1 MLIRSLGF
9 VFAGPPS
16 LDPQLLSLILPKSP
30 AIIVIL
36 VIEHIAIAKNF
47 GKQFGYQVLPSQE
60 IMAQATANML
70 GPFLGGYSC
79 TGSFGASA
87 VLSKAAVRTPLGG
100 LFSALVLLLALYAL
114 TAVFYYI
121 PRAALAGLIIHAVLN
136 LIASP
141 KTVRRYWHLSPFE
154 CVIWIVGVV
163 VAMFVGLETSIY
175 TTIGLSL
182 LLLLVRLARTHGQIL
197 GRVPVQAGSTHTTAQ
212 PKRDSIDTSKPLP
225 DLASRDIY
233 LPLDRRDASNPEVVV
248 EGPYP
253 GVFIYHFPEGFNYL
267 NQALHLKTLTDHIR
281 LHTRR
286 TTPPTNVAKHDALWC
301 DSSTSTSQN
310 STLPT
315 LKAIVID
322 CSTVNNIDITSVQ
335 GLIDTRN
342 ALDRW
347 ASPTSVNWHFGGLR
361 NRWSRRALATAGF
374 GRISEKD
381 RPSLGN
387 WTPMYCLTTSFGG
400 ATEADVSS
408 ELIRR
413 EKRLS
418 AEVESNDS
426 SQRQRTEQEEDAS
439 TEITSCTEV
448 QTTPDRHGELRPVF
462 ATDRPLFH
470 ADLAEAVAVAVA
482 NARAHTN

>member
-1 MLIRSLGF
+1 MLTSNPGF

-16 LDPQLLSLILPKSP
+16 LDPKLLGLVLPKSP

-60 IMAQATANML
+60 IMAQATANIL

-87 VLSKAAVRTPLGG
+87 VLSKAAVRTPLAG

-136 LIASP
+136 LVASP
-141 KTVRRYWHLSPFE
+141 KTVKRYWQLSPFE
-154 CVIWIVGVV
+154 CLIWVAGVL
-163 VAMFVGLETSIY
+163 VAIFVGLETSIY
-175 TTIGLSL
+175 ITIGLSL
-182 LLLLVRLARTHGQIL
+182 LLLLVRLARAHGQLL
-197 GRVPVQAGSTHTTAQ
+197 GRISVQSGSNHSTTRA
-212 PKRDSIDTSKPLP
+212 KRDSVGVCSSSPTV
-225 DLASRDIY
+225 ASRDIY
-233 LPLDRRDASNPEVVV
+233 LPLDRKDASNPNVVV
-248 EGPYP
+248 EAPHP

-267 NQALHLKTLTDHIR
+267 NQALHLKTLTDHVHG
-281 LHTRR
+281 HTRR
-286 TTPPTNVAKHDALWC
+286 TTPTTNLSKHDALWC
-301 DSSTSTSQN
+301 DSSSAADQDV
-310 STLPT
+310 TLPT
-315 LKAIVID
+315 LRAIVVD

-381 RPSLGN
+381 RASLGN
-387 WTPMYCLTTSFGG
+387 WTPVYCLTTSFGG
-400 ATEADVSS
+400 ATEADMSS
-408 ELIRR
+408 ELVRR
-413 EKRLS
+413 EKRLG
-418 AEVESNDS
+418 AEEESDDS
-426 SQRQRTEQEEDAS
+426 SRVQKAEKDQDTL

-448 QTTPDRHGELRPVF
+448 RASPDGHGQLRPVF
-462 ATDRPLFH
+462 AVDRPLFH
-470 ADLAEAVAVAVA
+470 ADLAEAVAAAVA
-482 NARAHTN
+482 NARAHA